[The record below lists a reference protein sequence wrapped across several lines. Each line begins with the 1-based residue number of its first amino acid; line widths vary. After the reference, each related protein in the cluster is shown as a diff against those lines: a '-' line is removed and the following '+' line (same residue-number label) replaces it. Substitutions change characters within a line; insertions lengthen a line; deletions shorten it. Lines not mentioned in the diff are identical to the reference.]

1 MSFDINM
8 VVAVFLFVINL
19 YLIIE
24 PVKRLGVLNL
34 LVGLVTIII
43 GVGMFISLLAVGEAL
58 MWIDVALIFFGVFC
72 IYRADGIGG
81 GF

>member
-1 MSFDINM
+1 MFEGLI
-8 VVAVFLFVINL
+8 VLIFLFVIDL

-43 GVGMFISLLAVGEAL
+43 GVLMFGSLLAIGEYF
-58 MWIDVALIFFGVFC
+58 MWVDVILIFFGVFT
-72 IYRADGIGG
+72 IYRGDGIGVNL
-81 GF
+81 